1 MLKKKKILFVVPS
14 LSRANG
20 ISTFCINY
28 LEKLNLE
35 KYSIDFLVMGEQP
48 HDYYS
53 MVESKGCNIFE
64 IKFNQYHGLKKIK
77 AIQEIRNFFRESK
90 YDIIH
95 CNTSNFGAFTQYY
108 AKKYGIKTRIL
119 HSHEIISSAKL
130 LNRLRNS
137 FMKPL
142 AVINSNYYLACSE
155 EAGQALFKNRKFNII
170 NNCINVKN
178 YYFDESIR
186 KEMRRKYQIS
196 DSDFVIGTVGRLSK
210 IKNQKFLIDILKELH
225 HNNFRAKLMLVGDG
239 PELNRLRQY
248 AARNQLEDHV
258 IFTGTQ
264 NNVNSFY
271 NLMDIFML
279 PSFAEGLGL
288 VLIEAELT
296 GLRCLA
302 SENRIPKKTKYT
314 ELLKF
319 IPIENGVKVWAEE
332 VLKSKDT
339 CYRETR
345 IKEFENSEFNIENEV
360 KKLEKIY
367 DEKYNG

>member
-1 MLKKKKILFVVPS
+1 MLKKKILFVVPS

-28 LEKLNLE
+28 LEKLNLD

-48 HDYYS
+48 HDYYEV
-53 MVESKGCNIFE
+53 VESKGCNIFE
-64 IKFNQYHGLKKIK
+64 IKFNQYHGLKKVK
-77 AIQEIRNFFRESK
+77 AIQKIRDFFKENE

-137 FMKPL
+137 LMKPL
-142 AVINSNYYLACSE
+142 AVVNSNYYLACSE
-155 EAGQALFKNRKFNII
+155 EAGQALFKRRKFDII
-170 NNCINVKN
+170 NNCINAKN
-178 YYFDESIR
+178 YYFDENIR
-186 KEMRRKYQIS
+186 KEMREKYHIS
-196 DSDFVIGTVGRLSK
+196 DFEFVIGTVGRLSK
-210 IKNQKFLIDILKELH
+210 IKNQRFLIDILEELH
-225 HNNFRAKLMLVGDG
+225 HNNLRAKLILVGDG
-239 PELNRLRQY
+239 PERNELKQY
-248 AARNQLEDHV
+248 AVRKQLDKYV

-264 NNVNSFY
+264 NDVNAFY
-271 NLMDIFML
+271 NLMDVFML

-296 GLRCLA
+296 GVKCLA

-319 IPIENGVKVWAEE
+319 IPIESGVAVWAEE
-332 VLKSKDT
+332 VLKSREAY
-339 CYRETR
+339 YRESRT
-345 IKEFENSEFNIENEV
+345 KEFENSEFNIENEV